1 MADKTVKITF
11 EIDGLQQS
19 VTNIDDAKVAL
30 KELETQAEKT
40 EQAAAGAADEFKDLG
55 KEAKNA
61 GEGGEGAITVLDE
74 ATGGLASRFTNVIK
88 GVKQMG
94 ASLVTSFK
102 AGVKGASSLKI
113 GIAATGIGLLVVALG
128 AIVAYWDD
136 IIGLVSGVTS
146 EQKKLNEEVDK
157 NLATQQEAL
166 EAISAQENS
175 LKLQGKTE
183 EEIRDLKIQQTN
195 EVIDATILQ
204 LQQMEATKKAQ
215 VEAAQRNKDIAQ
227 GIIRFLTLPITI
239 LLGTVDALTSALSL
253 IPGLGDVATN
263 LEEGFSG
270 GIAGLI
276 FDPEEVA
283 TEGQAAIDETTK
295 QLTALKNT
303 RDGFILAGD
312 KEDAARTEKQNADRQ
327 KRIDDEKAAAEK
339 IAADKK
345 AIQDKADAD
354 ALKAQ
359 QVYLA
364 NRQLIDGLLQQAD
377 LDGIDDTFER
387 ARAELKI
394 QEDTDIA
401 KITAAGATAAE
412 IQRIRDSY
420 TKKREAIGK
429 EEIKFDEALQ
439 KEKVDAALGASSQ
452 VLGSIV
458 SLVGEGSAVG
468 KAAAIAQTTIDT
480 YSSATAAYSSV
491 VGVPFVGPVLAPI
504 AAGVAVAAGLMS
516 IKKIVRTKIP
526 GGKSGGSVPSIT
538 APPTGPPIDP
548 NAAIAGS
555 AEGQEQNNQIT
566 LGNQQG
572 SGSGNVIRAYVV
584 SSEMSTQQEADAKIN
599 DLARL

>member
-387 ARAELKI
+387 ARAELAI
-394 QEDTDIA
+394 QQETDIA

-412 IQRIRDSY
+412 IKPIKDSFSAK
-420 TKKREAIGK
+420 TDKLNQ
-429 EEIKFDEALQ
+429 DEADFK
-439 KEKVDAALGASSQ
+439 KELGKQDVDNALAAGSQ

-458 SLVGEGSAVG
+458 SLVGEGSTVG

-491 VGVPFVGPVLAPI
+491 VGIPIVGPVLAPI

-516 IKKIVRTKIP
+516 IKKIVSTKIP

-555 AEGQEQNNQIT
+555 AEGQDQNNQIT

>member
-377 LDGIDDTFER
+377 LDAIDDTFER
-387 ARAELKI
+387 ARAELAI
-394 QEDTDIA
+394 QQETDIA

-412 IQRIRDSY
+412 IKRIKDS
-420 TKKREAIGK
+420 
-429 EEIKFDEALQ
+429 F
-439 KEKVDAALGASSQ
+439 
-452 VLGSIV
+452 
-458 SLVGEGSAVG
+458 
-468 KAAAIAQTTIDT
+468 
-480 YSSATAAYSSV
+480 
-491 VGVPFVGPVLAPI
+491 
-504 AAGVAVAAGLMS
+504 
-516 IKKIVRTKIP
+516 
-526 GGKSGGSVPSIT
+526 
-538 APPTGPPIDP
+538 
-548 NAAIAGS
+548 
-555 AEGQEQNNQIT
+555 
-566 LGNQQG
+566 
-572 SGSGNVIRAYVV
+572 
-584 SSEMSTQQEADAKIN
+584 
-599 DLARL
+599 

>member
-55 KEAKNA
+55 NEAKNA

-74 ATGGLASRFTNVIK
+74 ATGGLASRFSNVIT

-94 ASLVTSFK
+94 KSLVTSFK

-113 GIAATGIGLLVVALG
+113 GIAATGIGLLVIALG
-128 AIVAYWDD
+128 AIVAFWDD
-136 IIGLVSGVTS
+136 IVGLVSGVTS

-166 EAISAQENS
+166 AAISAQENS

-183 EEIRDLKIQQTN
+183 EEIRDLKIEQTN

-204 LQQMEATKKAQ
+204 LKQMEATKKAQ
-215 VEAAQRNKDIAQ
+215 IEASQRNKDITQ

-239 LLGTVDALTSALSL
+239 LLGTVDALTAALSL

-263 LEEGFSG
+263 LEDGFSG
-270 GIAGLI
+270 GLAGLI

-283 TEGQAAIDETTK
+283 SEGQAAIDETTK

-303 RDGFILAGD
+303 RDGFILAGE
-312 KEDAARTEKQNADRQ
+312 KEDADRTQKEKDALA
-327 KRIDDEKAAAEK
+327 KKVEDEKAAAEK

-345 AIQDKADAD
+345 TIQDKADAD

-359 QVYLA
+359 QTYLA

-377 LDGIDDTFER
+377 LDAIDDTFER
-387 ARAELKI
+387 ARAELAI
-394 QEDTDIA
+394 QQETDIA

-412 IQRIRDSY
+412 IKRIKDSFKSK
-420 TKKREAIGK
+420 TDKLNQDEADFK
-429 EEIKFDEALQ
+429 EELGKQDVDNAL
-439 KEKVDAALGASSQ
+439 AAGSQ

-458 SLVGEGSAVG
+458 SLVGEGSTVG

-491 VGVPFVGPVLAPI
+491 VGIPVVGPVLAPI

-516 IKKIVRTKIP
+516 IKKIVSTKVP
-526 GGKSGGSVPSIT
+526 GGGGGSVPSIT
-538 APPTGPPIDP
+538 VPNGGPPVDP
-548 NAAIAGS
+548 NAAIAGA
-555 AEGQEQNNQIT
+555 AEDQAQNNQIT
-566 LGNQQG
+566 LGGQQG
-572 SGSGNVIRAYVV
+572 STGGVIRAYVV